1 MKIFKYFILF
11 FIISFNISG
20 QLLLSEYVEGSSY
33 NKYIEIYNYSN
44 ESVNLYPDY
53 VLASCTNGCVNGNNF
68 YINEFPEGAVVAP
81 GDVYVVAA
89 TQADQS
95 ILSQADFTFQ
105 YCCGNGDD
113 AYALMLSCC
122 TGDVFDSEN
131 ALDIIGSEDT
141 WEEGLGWDVAG
152 VDEATKNHTLVRK
165 GSVLT
170 GNIGNWSMSAGTNA
184 DNSEWIV
191 LEQDDFSNLGFHN
204 YDNSGSTNVFG
215 CTCMEADNYN
225 AEANIDDGSCVVY
238 GECSDPVAL
247 NYSGELCGL
256 VQLSFEDEDCEYEV
270 EFFSGCYWCDLAINY
285 FDFNYEITASNMT
298 LAITDFS
305 NLINGDVVGV
315 FYITDDGY
323 IACGGSA
330 TFEGQQMAIAAWGD
344 DPSTSF
350 TDGFEGGDSFMFLV
364 FRDDMVYET
373 ATVLNSTTPFTAIYG
388 DNNFGQVTEFSIT
401 NEFIENCELPL
412 GVSEDCSQFFDISE
426 HESNEKEVIISYDFL
441 GRNVNCLNKS
451 GLYLVKYNDGSV
463 EKKYFSNH

>member
-1 MKIFKYFILF
+1 MKTLKSFILF
-11 FIISFNISG
+11 FIISFNITG
-20 QLLLSEYVEGSSY
+20 QILLSEYVEGSSY

-53 VLASCTNGCVNGNNF
+53 VLASCTNGCIDGNNF

-95 ILSQADFTFQ
+95 ILDQADFTFQ

-141 WEEGLGWDVAG
+141 WEEGVGWDVAG
-152 VDEATKNHTLVRK
+152 VEEATKNHTLVRK
-165 GSVLT
+165 SSVLT

-204 YDNSGSTNVFG
+204 YDNSSGTNVFG

-270 EFFSGCYWCDLAINY
+270 EFFSGCYWCDLANNY

-350 TDGFEGGDSFMFLV
+350 IDGFEGGDSFVFLV
-364 FRDDMVYET
+364 FRDDVVYET
-373 ATVLNSTTPFTAIYG
+373 STVLNNTTPFTATYG

-412 GVSEDCSQFFDISE
+412 GVSEDCNEFFDISE
-426 HESNEKEVIISYDFL
+426 HESNKKEVIISYDFL
-441 GRNVNCLNKS
+441 GRNVNCLTKL
-451 GLYLVKYNDGSV
+451 GIYLVKYNDGSV